1 MLKKINLKKGL
12 YFIILFSNIIYAQ
25 SILVTGKVVDKQG
38 QPLPGV
44 TIQIEGTS
52 SGTSTTFEGNYALKA
67 NDKND
72 VLKFSYIGF
81 ESQNI
86 IISDQSIVNIIMQ
99 ENLESLDE
107 VQVVA
112 FQKQKKNSVIGSINT
127 INPSELKIPSSNL
140 TNSLAGRMAGMISYQ
155 TSGEPGADN
164 AQFFIRGV
172 TSFGYAN
179 NPLILIDGLE
189 VSTDDLARMEPD
201 NIASFSI
208 MKDATATALYGAR
221 GANGVILVTTKEGK
235 KGKARV
241 SFRYEN
247 SFSAP
252 TQTNE
257 FLGGVEYMNMYN
269 QATRS
274 RDPSAPLLYSINKIF
289 GTTNSQDPNIYP
301 NVNWYDELFKDYT
314 LNRKAN
320 LNVNGGGDIAQYYLS
335 ISHNNDTGLLKVD
348 PLNNFNN
355 NIDINRSNLRA
366 NININVSET
375 TKIAVKFYSLFER
388 YNGPS
393 SSANDIFGNVMQANP
408 VNFPKYYQ
416 FENNLGYNHTLFG
429 NKGNGGFPNPYADM
443 VKGYKDRFTNTILSQ
458 VQLQQD
464 LGFITEGLKFR
475 GMASVRT
482 YAENE
487 NSRNYNPFYYG
498 MAEIETEE
506 GLLNYLYQIQEGTE
520 YLNSPSINNYSNSN
534 FYYEF
539 TTEYNRIF
547 EEKHEVGG
555 LLVFNFSESLNTI
568 SGSSDFA
575 SLPSRNMGIS
585 GRFSYNYDARYF
597 TEFNFGYNGSEKFA
611 EDNRYG
617 FFPSVGFG
625 WIVSNEKW
633 FEDMSSSINLL
644 KLKFTHGKVGND
656 GISSANDRFFYLSDV
671 NLNDGGTGYSWGLDY
686 GNYSNGYLIYRYSN
700 PNVTWEVAEKTNF
713 GLELEINKALNLQV
727 DYFKEHRTQIY
738 MQRDYIPESMG
749 LTTGISSNL
758 GEVKSKGVDASL
770 DYNQAF
776 SSGLYL
782 SGRANFTYAT
792 NEVLV
797 NGEPNYEFDN
807 LSGIGHPVNQP
818 FGLIAERLFI
828 DAEDIANSPEQFNG
842 FSSSGNAYLPGDI
855 KYTDLNGDGVVNEND
870 RTAIGSPQVPE
881 IIYGF
886 GISAGYRD
894 FDLSIFM
901 QGAAKVS
908 FFINPNDISPFVNER
923 NALSVIADNY
933 WSENNPNPNAFWPRL
948 STYEIS
954 NNQQQS
960 TWWQRNG
967 DFLRLKNVE
976 FGYTLPE
983 KSTGIFSGL
992 NTRIYFTGLNLLTFS
1007 KFNLWDTEMGGNG
1020 LGYPPQKIYNLGLQ
1034 VKF

>member
-86 IISDQSIVNIIMQ
+86 TISDQSIVNIIMQ

-289 GTTNSQDPNIYP
+289 GTINSQDPNIYP

-894 FDLSIFM
+894 FDLSVFM

-1007 KFNLWDTEMGGNG
+1007 KFDLWDTEMGGNG

>member
-257 FLGGVEYMNMYN
+257 FLGGVKYMNMYN

-575 SLPSRNMGIS
+575 SLPSRNMGVS

>member
-575 SLPSRNMGIS
+575 SLPSRNMGVS

-1007 KFNLWDTEMGGNG
+1007 KFDLWDTEMGGNG
-1020 LGYPPQKIYNLGLQ
+1020 LGYPPQKNIQLR
-1034 VKF
+1034 VTS

>member
-72 VLKFSYIGF
+72 VLNFSYIGF
-81 ESQNI
+81 VSQNI
-86 IISDQSIVNIIMQ
+86 TISDQSIVNIIMQ
-99 ENLESLDE
+99 ENLESLEE

-575 SLPSRNMGIS
+575 SLPSRNMGVS

>member
-86 IISDQSIVNIIMQ
+86 TISDQSIVNIIMQ

-1007 KFNLWDTEMGGNG
+1007 KFDLWDTEMGGNG

>member
-12 YFIILFSNIIYAQ
+12 LFIILFSNIIYAQ

-575 SLPSRNMGIS
+575 SLPSRNMGVS

>member
-1 MLKKINLKKGL
+1 
-12 YFIILFSNIIYAQ
+12 
-25 SILVTGKVVDKQG
+25 
-38 QPLPGV
+38 
-44 TIQIEGTS
+44 
-52 SGTSTTFEGNYALKA
+52 
-67 NDKND
+67 
-72 VLKFSYIGF
+72 
-81 ESQNI
+81 
-86 IISDQSIVNIIMQ
+86 
-99 ENLESLDE
+99 
-107 VQVVA
+107 
-112 FQKQKKNSVIGSINT
+112 
-127 INPSELKIPSSNL
+127 
-140 TNSLAGRMAGMISYQ
+140 MAGMISYQ

-575 SLPSRNMGIS
+575 SLPSRNMGVS

-1007 KFNLWDTEMGGNG
+1007 KFDLWDTEMGGNG

>member
-12 YFIILFSNIIYAQ
+12 LFIILFSNIIYAQ

-44 TIQIEGTS
+44 TIQIEGTT

-86 IISDQSIVNIIMQ
+86 TISDQSIVNIIMQ

-289 GTTNSQDPNIYP
+289 GTINSQDPNIYP

-575 SLPSRNMGIS
+575 SLPSRNMGVS

-894 FDLSIFM
+894 FDLSVFM

-1007 KFNLWDTEMGGNG
+1007 KFDLWDTEMGGNG